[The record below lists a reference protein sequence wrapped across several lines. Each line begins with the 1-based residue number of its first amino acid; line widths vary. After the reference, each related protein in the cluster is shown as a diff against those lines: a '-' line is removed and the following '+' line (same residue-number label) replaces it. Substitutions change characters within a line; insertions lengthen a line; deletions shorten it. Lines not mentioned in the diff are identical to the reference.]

1 VLQLAAREAQIVS
14 LAPRAGRDGR
24 GDNQSLS
31 WAATVEKVGWVREAA
46 GQRFGDLELNV
57 YPSRVAPRITEN
69 ARAALREA
77 ADEIGERA
85 GERPDEA
92 MLRDSPHI
100 WIGSLDE
107 LTEKAHRLRSEL
119 GITSLMLGEVDELA
133 ALVARLSGA

>member
-1 VLQLAAREAQIVS
+1 MAQFVCDLAGRF
-14 LAPRAGRDGR
+14 RAGIEREF
-24 GDNQSLS
+24 
-31 WAATVEKVGWVREAA
+31 EKGNA
-46 GQRFGDLELNV
+46 GE
-57 YPSRVAPRITEN
+57 ITDH
-69 ARAALREA
+69 AHAALREA
-77 ADEIGERA
+77 AADIGERA

-133 ALVARLSGA
+133 ALVARLSGP